1 MRTRRVL
8 IAIGLFAFCFALL
21 PSAHAVSATNFS
33 LDKSSYAPGDS
44 GKAMITF
51 NNDRGALIQIISVS
65 MSINYF
71 YQDGRVYTQSFST
84 TGLSMNVSAGAN
96 SQPITVQFSLPS
108 TVATGYVTPSIQ
120 VTFNTLNGG
129 IFQGP
134 EHDNSDAPT
143 PLLIASTS
151 AQTMTYTFV
160 ATTVLFAVIAS
171 YFAVRYY
178 SNKSTTSRPKTT
190 P

>member
-1 MRTRRVL
+1 MRFRKPL
-8 IAIGLFAFCFALL
+8 IAIAMFAFCLALL

-33 LDKSSYAPGDS
+33 LDKSSYNPGDS

-51 NNDRGALIQIISVS
+51 NNDRGVLIQIISVS
-65 MSINYF
+65 MSINYY
-71 YQDGRVYTQSFST
+71 YQDGRIYTQSFT
-84 TGLSMNVSAGAN
+84 TNGLSMNVTAGAN
-96 SQPITVQFSLPS
+96 SQPVTVQFSLPT

-120 VTFNTLNGG
+120 VTFNTLNGPS
-129 IFQGP
+129 FQGP

-151 AQTMTYTFV
+151 TQTMMYAFV
-160 ATTVLFAVIAS
+160 ATTVLFAAIAS
-171 YFAVRYY
+171 YFALRYY
-178 SNKSTTSRPKTT
+178 SNKSTTSRPKTN